1 MNQEDTKNKY
11 SEFIFVKLNEN
22 INKYG
27 DGIKC
32 CLRAD
37 VPRNPCWIVEWAD
50 TLCSVTLSW
59 FYIETHL
66 LVRLHVVPTDSRKKL
81 FCQQTQPGFIFLP
94 SKNSFV
100 SPPQIKAV
108 KQPSPIF
115 SPSPKAVKQV
125 GQPHPGALPLPSSKN
140 ARLTESDW
148 EVTKFSFSSSTL
160 MWRLSK
166 LTLLSVTL
174 WF

>member
-11 SEFIFVKLNEN
+11 SEFIFVKLNQN

-81 FCQQTQPGFIFLP
+81 FCQQTQPCFIFLP
-94 SKNSFV
+94 SKSSFV
-100 SPPQIKAV
+100 SPLPK
-108 KQPSPIF
+108 KQWSNPPPS
-115 SPSPKAVKQV
+115 SPPLLKQLSKWV
-125 GQPHPGALPLPSSKN
+125 SLTQVPSLSPLPKMQDWLSRIEKLLNSHFH
-140 ARLTESDW
+140 RL
-148 EVTKFSFSSSTL
+148 
-160 MWRLSK
+160 
-166 LTLLSVTL
+166 L
-174 WF
+174 WCGGFLNWPCCL